1 MKNKI
6 FVIGFNKTATS
17 TFHQLFLANK
27 KKSQHGDIWNTQKY
41 DCFSDNPEMPEN
53 NYKNLYEKYPDAKF
67 ILNTR
72 CLNSWLL
79 SRAVHC
85 EALKQNWGYP
95 LTDKLLSEWI
105 DERNEKH
112 LEIINFFKDKSNKL
126 IIVNIEKDGWM
137 NFIKQEFNFKNDLT
151 KKYNTA
157 KKINKDKI
165 NNFQKMIEKT
175 FINKKLPKEY
185 YEDKF
190 LDFSISKDS
199 NIQNLIN
206 LYRNNL

>member
-27 KKSQHGDIWNTQKY
+27 KKSQHGGIWKTQNY
-41 DCFSDNPEMPEN
+41 DCFSDNPELPEN
-53 NYKNLYEKYPDAKF
+53 NYKNLYKKYPDAKF

-72 CLNSWLL
+72 SLNSWLL

-85 EALKQNWGYP
+85 EALKQSWGYP
-95 LTDKLLSEWI
+95 LTDKLLTEWI
-105 DERNEKH
+105 DRRNEKH
-112 LEIINFFKDKSNKL
+112 LEIINFFKDKPNKL
-126 IIVNIEKDGWM
+126 IIVNIENDGWI
-137 NFIKQEFNFKNDLT
+137 NFIKKEFNFKTDLT

-157 KKINKDKI
+157 KKINKNKI
-165 NNFQKMIEKT
+165 DNFQKMIEKT
-175 FINKKLPKEY
+175 FINKKIPKEY

-206 LYRNNL
+206 LYKNNL